1 MTEELVISAFEACA
15 DFSGDEVCAR
25 CGWLE
30 HEHEH
35 ESGQEHENV
44 MLRAA

>member
-1 MTEELVISAFEACA
+1 VISAFEACS
-15 DFSGDEVCAR
+15 DFSGDEICAH

-35 ESGQEHENV
+35 ATVEVEIR
-44 MLRAA
+44 RAA